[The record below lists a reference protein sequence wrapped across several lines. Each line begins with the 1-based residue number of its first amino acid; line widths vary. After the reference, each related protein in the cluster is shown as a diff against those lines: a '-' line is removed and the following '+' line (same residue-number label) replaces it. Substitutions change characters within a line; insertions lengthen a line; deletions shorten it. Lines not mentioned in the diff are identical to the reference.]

1 MSVQQILSTLD
12 EFIQE
17 TREYRTE
24 NDDVLKAQNALLEEH
39 GTQIRCLA
47 SSFKK
52 HEPQLIKA
60 LNRRKWWGE
69 FWDKTQMDLMGM
81 GVKAGVVGLLALI
94 WFAVSEKIIGA
105 VIKATK
111 SLTGG

>member
-1 MSVQQILSTLD
+1 
-12 EFIQE
+12 
-17 TREYRTE
+17 
-24 NDDVLKAQNALLEEH
+24 
-39 GTQIRCLA
+39 
-47 SSFKK
+47 
-52 HEPQLIKA
+52 
-60 LNRRKWWGE
+60 
-69 FWDKTQMDLMGM
+69 MGM